1 MERVGNGQ
9 GHNIETKWLYDFL
22 TLEGCRNFSQAAM
35 RRNVSQSA
43 FSRRIQS
50 LEQACGVVLF
60 DRSISPLQLTEQGKI
75 FHSQVRRLLQQLES
89 NLAELRSGGDPA
101 QQRIAIAAAHSLSLG
116 LLPSLVKQLPAPFS
130 YTVEAIDVDRAVDTL
145 REGKSD
151 FIFSYHDD
159 NLLQTPFAHIHLF
172 SSQLFP
178 VCAADRDGQPLYRL
192 DQAEAPLLNYT
203 ANSYMGRQVNRVLAR
218 DTSLNFRTVFVSSM
232 SELLKQVALDGSG
245 IAWLPGYGIRQ
256 ELAQGRLVALDSQAL
271 LIPIDAYAYRL
282 DTRMSQS
289 MERFWQLLGEL
300 FSARAGEME

>member
-1 MERVGNGQ
+1 MERGGDGQ
-9 GHNIETKWLYDFL
+9 AHNIETKWLYDFL
-22 TLEGCRNFSQAAM
+22 MLEACRNFSQAAL

-60 DRSISPLQLTEQGKI
+60 DRSVSPLPLTEQGKI
-75 FHSQVRRLLQQLES
+75 FHSQVRNLLQQLES

-101 QQRIAIAAAHSLSLG
+101 QQRITIAAAHSLSLG
-116 LLPSLVKQLPAPFS
+116 LLPSLVKTLPAQFS

-178 VCAADRDGQPLYRL
+178 VCAADAYGAPLYRL
-192 DQAEAPLLNYT
+192 DQADAPLLNYN
-203 ANSYMGRQVNRVLAR
+203 ANSYMGRQVNRLLAR
-218 DTSLNFRTVFVSSM
+218 HPALTFRTVFVSSM

-256 ELAQGRLVALDSQAL
+256 ELAQGRLVALDEHDL

-289 MERFWQLLGEL
+289 VERFWQALRQQFTPQE
-300 FSARAGEME
+300 E